1 MENILLLLQIMNN
14 HIIEMEQDI
23 IYYQKL
29 LYKIHNIHN
38 K

>member
-1 MENILLLLQIMNN
+1 MLLSLLQIMDNA
-14 HIIEMEQDI
+14 ISEMEQDI